1 MIWSRKTMT
10 LDLQKIKELIELVQ
24 ETKIAEIEIRE
35 GETVIHV
42 KNQVTQP
49 VPTPA
54 FASLPMPPVGLPEKA
69 PESNTDDPLLK
80 GHVLRSP
87 MVGTAY
93 LAPSPGA
100 KDFIELGQLVSAGD
114 TICIIEAMKMFN
126 PIEADKSGKIT
137 ARLVE
142 NGQPVEF
149 NQPLFIIE

>member
-1 MIWSRKTMT
+1 M
-10 LDLQKIKELIELVQ
+10 DLQKIKALIELVQ

-35 GETVIHV
+35 GETTIHV
-42 KNQVTQP
+42 KNHVAQP
-49 VPTPA
+49 MMQPMMAPLHSVPIAVEKPA
-54 FASLPMPPVGLPEKA
+54 ETSA
-69 PESNTDDPLLK
+69 DDLLLK
-80 GHVLRSP
+80 GHVLCAP

-100 KDFIELGQLVSAGD
+100 KEFVEVGQFVKEGD
-114 TICIIEAMKMFN
+114 TVLIIEAMKTFN

>member
-1 MIWSRKTMT
+1 M
-10 LDLQKIKELIELVQ
+10 DLQKIKELIELVQ

-35 GETVIHV
+35 GETVVHI
-42 KNQVTQP
+42 KNQIDQPLVTYAQPPLP
-49 VPTPA
+49 VPGA
-54 FASLPMPPVGLPEKA
+54 AAAPEKLQ
-69 PESNTDDPLLK
+69 EVVDEPLLK
-80 GHVLRSP
+80 GHVVHSP

-100 KDFIELGQLVSAGD
+100 KAFVEIGQRVETGD
-114 TICIIEAMKMFN
+114 VICIIEAMKMFN
-126 PIEADKSGKIT
+126 QIEADKSGVIT

>member
-1 MIWSRKTMT
+1 M
-10 LDLQKIKELIELVQ
+10 DLPKIKELIELVQ

-35 GETVIHV
+35 GETVVHI
-42 KNQVTQP
+42 KNQVAQP
-49 VPTPA
+49 VVTYAQNPVVSPQPVIMPA
-54 FASLPMPPVGLPEKA
+54 ENAQEAAS
-69 PESNTDDPLLK
+69 DQPLLR
-80 GHVLRSP
+80 GHVVHSP

-100 KDFIELGQLVSAGD
+100 KSFVENGQRVEVGD
-114 TICIIEAMKMFN
+114 VICIIEAMKMFN
-126 PIEADKSGKIT
+126 QIEADKAGVIG

>member
-1 MIWSRKTMT
+1 M
-10 LDLQKIKELIELVQ
+10 DLQKIKELIELVQ

-35 GETVIHV
+35 GETVVHI
-42 KNQVTQP
+42 KNQVTSPQVAYAP
-49 VPTPA
+49 APLLPAQVESSPPIPTQ
-54 FASLPMPPVGLPEKA
+54 E
-69 PESNTDDPLLK
+69 PLLK
-80 GHVLRSP
+80 GHIVHSP

-100 KDFIELGQLVSAGD
+100 NAFVEIGQRVQAGD
-114 TICIIEAMKMFN
+114 VVCIIEAMKMFN
-126 PIEADKSGKIT
+126 QIEADKSGIIG

>member
-1 MIWSRKTMT
+1 MPTTT

-35 GETVIHV
+35 GESVVHI
-42 KNQVTQP
+42 KNHSTQP
-49 VPTPA
+49 ATQVLQAQPAAAPVPA
-54 FASLPMPPVGLPEKA
+54 AAPPEEPEDK
-69 PESNTDDPLLK
+69 LLK

-87 MVGTAY
+87 IVGTAY

-100 KDFIELGQLVSAGD
+100 QNFIELGQSVKAGD
-114 TICIIEAMKMFN
+114 IVCIIEAMKMFN
-126 PIEADKSGKIT
+126 QIEADKSGTVT

>member
-1 MIWSRKTMT
+1 M
-10 LDLQKIKELIELVQ
+10 DLQKIKELIELVQ

-35 GETVIHV
+35 GETVVHI
-42 KNQVTQP
+42 KNQSAQP
-49 VPTPA
+49 AMAYTPA
-54 FASLPMPPVGLPEKA
+54 PLPAGMLPPVAALPEKA
-69 PESNTDDPLLK
+69 QGTVVDEPLLK
-80 GHVLRSP
+80 GHVVHSP

-100 KDFIELGQLVSAGD
+100 KSFVEIGQRIEAGD
-114 TICIIEAMKMFN
+114 VICIIEAMKMFN
-126 PIEADKSGKIT
+126 QIEADKSGVIA

>member
-1 MIWSRKTMT
+1 M
-10 LDLQKIKELIELVQ
+10 DLQKIKELIELVQ

-35 GETVIHV
+35 GETVVHI
-42 KNQVTQP
+42 KNQSAQP
-49 VPTPA
+49 VMAYTPA
-54 FASLPMPPVGLPEKA
+54 PLPAGMLPPVLPEKA
-69 PESNTDDPLLK
+69 QGTVVDEPLLK
-80 GHVLRSP
+80 GHVVHSP

-100 KDFIELGQLVSAGD
+100 KSFVEIGQRIEAGD
-114 TICIIEAMKMFN
+114 VICIIEAMKMFN
-126 PIEADKSGKIT
+126 QIEADKSGIIA

>member
-1 MIWSRKTMT
+1 M
-10 LDLQKIKELIELVQ
+10 DLQKIKELIELVQ

-35 GETVIHV
+35 GETTIHV
-42 KNQVTQP
+42 KNQIIQPIAAAPLAAPAP
-49 VPTPA
+49 VPVAQVAEKPA
-54 FASLPMPPVGLPEKA
+54 ENSSEDL
-69 PESNTDDPLLK
+69 LLK

-87 MVGTAY
+87 IVGTAY

-100 KDFIELGQLVSAGD
+100 KDFVEVGQMVKVGD
-114 TICIIEAMKMFN
+114 IVCIIEAMKMFN
-126 PIEADKSGKIT
+126 SIEADKSGKII

>member
-1 MIWSRKTMT
+1 M
-10 LDLQKIKELIELVQ
+10 DLSKIKELIELVQ

-35 GETVIHV
+35 GETVVHV
-42 KNQVTQP
+42 KNQVAQP
-49 VPTPA
+49 SVTYAPNPIVPQA
-54 FASLPMPPVGLPEKA
+54 MASVEKVQDVVSD
-69 PESNTDDPLLK
+69 ETLLR
-80 GHVLRSP
+80 GHVVHSP

-100 KDFIELGQLVSAGD
+100 KSFVENGQRVEVGD
-114 TICIIEAMKMFN
+114 IICIIEAMKMFN
-126 PIEADKSGKIT
+126 QIEADKAGVIS

>member
-1 MIWSRKTMT
+1 M
-10 LDLQKIKELIELVQ
+10 DLQKIKELIELVQ

-35 GETVIHV
+35 GETVVHI
-42 KNQVTQP
+42 KNQLAQP
-49 VPTPA
+49 MVA
-54 FASLPMPPVGLPEKA
+54 YAAAPMPVSQPGAIPPSPEK
-69 PESNTDDPLLK
+69 PQETTPDEPLLK
-80 GHVLRSP
+80 GHVVHSP

-100 KDFIELGQLVSAGD
+100 DKFVEVGQRVEEGTVLL
-114 TICIIEAMKMFN
+114 TIEAMKMFN
-126 PIEADKSGKIT
+126 QIEADKSGIIA